1 LFEFS
6 IPTGSVPQSPR
17 PMAVSVAAHGL
28 AFLLIF
34 TLRFSANLSSFSAP
48 QHIILIAPATAIPVN
63 PKRLRVPRPRR
74 FYPPPQARLEISV
87 APAISAPVFEFA
99 KTVAPDIPKAAVPA
113 PLPAPVAAPK
123 LIVETSGFSTA
134 SAVTAP
140 ERGTATR
147 AGSTVGSF
155 DSARAVEGGN
165 ARTTATVRA
174 GFSDASAS
182 SAIAAR
188 RGPVASGAFSDTTVD
203 TSAAPR
209 KTSAAARF
217 TPVEILSK
225 PKPAYTDEA
234 RQNKIEGEVL
244 LDMQFSAS
252 GEARILRMVRG
263 LGHGLDENAV
273 AAASGIRFRPATR
286 DGEAVDS
293 AAVVHIVF
301 QLAN

>member
-28 AFLLIF
+28 AFLLVF
-34 TLRFSANLSSFSAP
+34 TLRFPASVSSFSAP
-48 QHIILIAPATAIPVN
+48 QHIVLIAPATAIPVS
-63 PKRLRVPRPRR
+63 PKLRIPRPRQ
-74 FYPPPQARLEISV
+74 FHPPPQARLEISV
-87 APAISAPVFEFA
+87 VPAISAPVFEFA
-99 KTVAPDIPKAAVPA
+99 ETVVPDIPKSAVPA
-113 PLPAPVAAPK
+113 PLPAPVTSPK
-123 LIVETSGFSTA
+123 LVVKTSGFSTV
-134 SAVTAP
+134 SAVPAP
-140 ERGTATR
+140 ERSTAPR

-165 ARTTATVRA
+165 ARTTATTRA

-182 SAIAAR
+182 SQIAAR
-188 RGPVASGAFSDTTVD
+188 RGPVTSGAFNDTTVD

-234 RQNKIEGEVL
+234 RQKEIEGEVL

-252 GEARILRMVRG
+252 GEARVLRMVRG
-263 LGHGLDENAV
+263 LGYGLDENAV